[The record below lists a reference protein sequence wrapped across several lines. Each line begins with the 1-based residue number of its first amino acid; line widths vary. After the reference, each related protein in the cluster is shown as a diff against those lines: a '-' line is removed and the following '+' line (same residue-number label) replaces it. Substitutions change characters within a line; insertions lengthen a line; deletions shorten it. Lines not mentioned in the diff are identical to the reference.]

1 MLPYSELNILELD
14 LAMEKKMATC
24 HQQRVF
30 QLSGDIQGE
39 DGDCRVVL
47 QRGV

>member
-14 LAMEKKMATC
+14 LDMDKKMPAC
-24 HQQRVF
+24 HRQKVF
-30 QLSGDIQGE
+30 QLSGDVQGE
-39 DGDCRVVL
+39 GGDCRVVL